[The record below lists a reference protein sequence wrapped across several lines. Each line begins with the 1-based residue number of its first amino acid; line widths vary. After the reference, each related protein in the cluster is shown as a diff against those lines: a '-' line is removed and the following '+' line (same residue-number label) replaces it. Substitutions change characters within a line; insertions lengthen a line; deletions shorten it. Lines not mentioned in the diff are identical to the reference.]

1 MSKFFVE
8 IVTGRNK
15 YSIYFLLIFM
25 CIAPVAVFT
34 DYPLLNGIAW
44 IMLMTLGF
52 FIFSTAIITR
62 QEAKDSYGWPQEK
75 AHSLKCSLNYTTN
88 NGVKRYIPVIRCKFI
103 VGNKEYDG
111 SEYDFSASYTNK
123 DDANAK
129 LDLVKS
135 MMPLMVY
142 YKPSDPAINVINPG
156 VHSTHYLRFICGALM
171 IIMPIFIWSGVIVL
185 K

>member
-1 MSKFFVE
+1 MSKVFVD

-25 CIAPVAVFT
+25 GIAPVAVFT
-34 DYPLLNGIAW
+34 DYPLLSGIAW

-52 FIFSTAIITR
+52 FIICTGIITR
-62 QEAKDSYGWPQEK
+62 QEAKDSYDWPKEK

-88 NGVKRYIPVIRCKFI
+88 NGVKRYIPVIRCKFN
-103 VGNKEYDG
+103 VGNKEYNG
-111 SEYDFSASYTNK
+111 AEFDFSASYTNK
-123 DDANAK
+123 DIANAK
-129 LDLVKS
+129 LDLVKN

-156 VHSTHYLRFICGALM
+156 VHTTHYLRFICGALM
-171 IIMPIFIWSGVIVL
+171 IILPIFICSGIIVI